1 MCCGNGQNKCL
12 HSKET
17 AGGQQ
22 ICSFQEL
29 IPENQISF
37 TAGKPFSCV
46 WFLRSM
52 ESNQIWLKRDLSSL
66 LRGGKNRTNLF
77 PKGQWYFIL
86 VALNLKGRRGRR
98 IEAKRKAAP
107 VPHLHS
113 HLCPCTFIS
122 WWREREKL
130 EGSFFCYF
138 PVEEGSVLPIPFRIQ
153 PAK

>member
-1 MCCGNGQNKCL
+1 MGKINAYIVKKLQEGNKYVPSRN
-12 HSKET
+12 
-17 AGGQQ
+17 
-22 ICSFQEL
+22 SFPR
-29 IPENQISF
+29 IR
-37 TAGKPFSCV
+37 FSSSEGDLSRV
-46 WFLRSM
+46 YDLRSM

>member
-1 MCCGNGQNKCL
+1 MGKINAYIVKKLQEGNKYVPSRN
-12 HSKET
+12 
-17 AGGQQ
+17 
-22 ICSFQEL
+22 SFPR
-29 IPENQISF
+29 I
-37 TAGKPFSCV
+37 
-46 WFLRSM
+46 RSP
-52 ESNQIWLKRDLSSL
+52 SL
-66 LRGGKNRTNLF
+66 LENLSHVYDFKEHGEQSDLTKKRPLLASPRGENRTNLF

-113 HLCPCTFIS
+113 HLCPCIFIS

>member
-1 MCCGNGQNKCL
+1 MGKINAYIVKKLQEGNKYVPSRN
-12 HSKET
+12 
-17 AGGQQ
+17 
-22 ICSFQEL
+22 SFPRIRSPSL
-29 IPENQISF
+29 LENLSR
-37 TAGKPFSCV
+37 V
-46 WFLRSM
+46 YDLRSM

-113 HLCPCTFIS
+113 HLCLHFHFLMKRT
-122 WWREREKL
+122 REAGRKFL
-130 EGSFFCYF
+130 LL
-138 PVEEGSVLPIPFRIQ
+138 LPRGGRKCITYSL
-153 PAK
+153 